1 MSTASSKDLIHEY
14 NRVIAD
20 LTNVITNEQLP
31 LVLGVLERVPDE
43 GADLRQQFETGQL
56 RMLSDVHTWMEHL
69 RLLRLLVHLRAVLGE
84 QYDLFVQA
92 YQQLSANAEAGEDE
106 RKLLNE
112 IGDFMYRIDELS
124 GEYERLSIRLITELS
139 KSLKLTYG
147 ILHEPRDDLHAQEV
161 HEDHAR
167 RIDPMISEVVE
178 LGRGMI
184 DLERVMI
191 ALVRMR
197 KLMLKF

>member
-1 MSTASSKDLIHEY
+1 MSSASSKDLIHEY

-31 LVLGVLERVPDE
+31 LVLSVLERVPDQGE
-43 GADLRQQFETGQL
+43 DLRRQFEAGQL
-56 RMLSDVHTWMEHL
+56 RTLSEVTTWMEHL
-69 RLLRLLVHLRAVLGE
+69 RLLRLVVNLRTILGE
-84 QYDLFVQA
+84 QYDPFVQA
-92 YQQLSANAEAGEDE
+92 YQQLSANASPGADE
-106 RKLLNE
+106 SKLLNE
-112 IGDFMYRIDELS
+112 IGDFMYRIDDLS
-124 GEYERLSIRLITELS
+124 GEYERLSMRLITELS

-147 ILHEPRDDLHAQEV
+147 ILHEPRDDLHSQEV

-167 RIDPMISEVVE
+167 RIDPMIDEVVE
-178 LGRGMI
+178 LGRSMI